1 MNLSGGDGA
10 EVIYSLRGTDKLP
23 NLILSNLQKEG
34 QNIRK
39 AYTRRLPSNPS
50 KDYYFIH
57 RNTGVTEPIIVEYG
71 FLDSTKDDA
80 SQLKNNWQN
89 YAEAVV
95 KSIAEYL
102 NVPYNVS
109 SSDNVYIVKSG
120 DTLWSIAKKYGIS
133 VNELKELNNLNTNML
148 KVGMQLKLS
157 NDNSSDTYTVKSG
170 DTIFIGNNEYN
181 GFKNISKKDVFEHL
195 FICNFEFYNL
205 MNVPIFY
212 IIVFQQFR
220 YYF

>member
-133 VNELKELNNLNTNML
+133 VNELKELNNLISDIL
-148 KVGMQLKLS
+148 KPGDVLKIKNS
-157 NDNSSDTYTVKSG
+157 NNKYTVKSG
-170 DTIFIGNNEYN
+170 DTLWNIAREFNTSVAELKRINNLVTDVLSIGQVL
-181 GFKNISKKDVFEHL
+181 NIK
-195 FICNFEFYNL
+195 
-205 MNVPIFY
+205 
-212 IIVFQQFR
+212 
-220 YYF
+220 